1 MSQQASSDS
10 GKGSARGLFSGNI
23 GFILAVAGS
32 AVGLGNIWRF
42 PYLAAKYGGGI
53 FLLVYLILMLTFGY
67 ALIVAETSLGRKT
80 RLSPVGAYRAFGQMK
95 RNPFLVFGGWINA
108 VVPMLILPYYC
119 LIGGW
124 IIKYLFEYVVG
135 DVTLVAGDGYFG
147 SFISSPFEP
156 IIWNLIFLG
165 CTLGIILKGVEGGV
179 ERASRVMMPL
189 LLILA
194 VIVAVYSM
202 TRPGAGAGIYYYL
215 VPDFSKFSI
224 MTVVAA
230 CGQLFFS
237 LSIGMGILITYG
249 SYMKKEV
256 NVDQATY
263 SIGLMDTL
271 VAVLAGFMIIPAVF
285 AFSGGDEAALNQGK
299 GLMFVTLPKVFADAG
314 ILGLIFGGVFFLLV
328 LFAALTSSVSL
339 METVVSIFQDKFHWS
354 RKKTCALVMAG
365 CFLLAVPSSL
375 GYGALSWVT
384 VAGLAV
390 LDMFDFLTNSVMMPI
405 VAFCTCLFVGY
416 VVKTKTLVNE
426 VKRSS
431 PFKREKLFV
440 VMIRYVAPVCI
451 VLILVSS
458 ILDAL
463 GIVKI

>member
-124 IIKYLFEYVVG
+124 IVKYLFEYVVG
-135 DVTLVAGDGYFG
+135 DVNLVAADGYFG
-147 SFISSPFEP
+147 GFISSPLEP

-179 ERASRVMMPL
+179 ERSSRIMMPL

-256 NVDQATY
+256 NVEEATY

-271 VAVLAGFMIIPAVF
+271 VATLAGFMIIPAVF
-285 AFSGGDEAALNQGK
+285 AFSGGTAEALNAGPS
-299 GLMFVTLPKVFADAG
+299 LMFITIPKIFESMG
-314 ILGLIFGGVFFLLV
+314 FGGIIGAVFFLMV
-328 LFAALTSSVSL
+328 FFAALTSSISI
-339 METVVSIFQDKFHWS
+339 METCVSTLTDELHWS
-354 RKKTCALVMAG
+354 RRKSALFMTFEAIALG
-365 CFLLAVPSSL
+365 VPCSL
-375 GYGALSWVT
+375 GFGVWDFISI
-384 VAGLAV
+384 AGLSI
-390 LDMFDFLTNSVMMPI
+390 LDMMDFLASLILCPLAAML
-405 VAFCTCLFVGY
+405 TCLLIGRIVGIEN
-416 VVKTKTLVNE
+416 LISE
-426 VKRSS
+426 VKISS
-431 PFKREKLFV
+431 AFHGEKVFRICISWL
-440 VMIRYVAPVCI
+440 APVLLL
-451 VLILVSS
+451 VVLVSS
-458 ILDAL
+458 VAAAL
-463 GIVKI
+463 GIIKI

>member
-1 MSQQASSDS
+1 MSQQASSDP
-10 GKGSARGLFSGNI
+10 GKGASRGLFSGHI

-53 FLLVYLILMLTFGY
+53 FLLVYIILMLTFGY

-108 VVPMLILPYYC
+108 IVPMLILPYYC

-124 IIKYLFEYVVG
+124 ILKFLFEYISGQVG
-135 DVTLVAGDGYFG
+135 AVAADGYFG
-147 SFISSPFEP
+147 GFISSTWEP
-156 IIWNLIFLG
+156 VFWHLLFLS

-194 VIVAVYSM
+194 LIVAIYSM

-256 NVDQATY
+256 NVEQATY

-271 VAVLAGFMIIPAVF
+271 VATLAGFMIIPAVF
-285 AFSGGDEAALNQGK
+285 AFSGGTTEALNAGPS
-299 GLMFVTLPKVFADAG
+299 LMFITIPKIFESMG
-314 ILGLIFGGVFFLLV
+314 FGGVIGAVFFLMV
-328 LFAALTSSVSL
+328 FFAALTSSISI
-339 METVVSIFQDKFHWS
+339 METCVSTLTDELHWS
-354 RKKTCALVMAG
+354 RRKSAIFMTFEAIALG
-365 CFLLAVPSSL
+365 VPCSL
-375 GYGALSWVT
+375 GFGVWDFISI
-384 VAGLAV
+384 AGL
-390 LDMFDFLTNSVMMPI
+390 
-405 VAFCTCLFVGY
+405 
-416 VVKTKTLVNE
+416 
-426 VKRSS
+426 
-431 PFKREKLFV
+431 
-440 VMIRYVAPVCI
+440 
-451 VLILVSS
+451 S
-458 ILDAL
+458 ILDMMDFLASLVLCPLAAMLTCLLIGRIVGIDNLISEIKLSSAFHGEKIFRVCISWLAPVLLLVVLLSSVGATL
-463 GIVKI
+463 GIIKI

>member
-1 MSQQASSDS
+1 MSQQASSDP
-10 GKGSARGLFSGNI
+10 GKGSSRGLFSGHI

-53 FLLVYLILMLTFGY
+53 FLLVYIILMLPFGY

-80 RLSPVGAYRAFGQMK
+80 RLSPVGAYRSFGQMK
-95 RNPFLVFGGWINA
+95 RNPFLIFGGWINA
-108 VVPMLILPYYC
+108 LAPMLILPYYC

-124 IIKYLFEYVVG
+124 IIKFLFEYVIGQV
-135 DVTLVAGDGYFG
+135 DTVAADGYFG
-147 SFISSPFEP
+147 GFISSTWEP
-156 IIWNLIFLG
+156 VFWHLLFLG
-165 CTLGIILKGVEGGV
+165 CTLAIILKGVERGI
-179 ERASRVMMPL
+179 ERASRIMMPL

-256 NVDQATY
+256 NVEQATY

-271 VAVLAGFMIIPAVF
+271 VAMLAGFMIIPAVF
-285 AFSGGDEAALNQGK
+285 AFSGGTAEALNAGPS
-299 GLMFVTLPKVFADAG
+299 LMFITIPKIFESMG
-314 ILGLIFGGVFFLLV
+314 FGGVIGAAFFLMV
-328 LFAALTSSVSL
+328 FFAALTSSISI
-339 METVVSIFQDKFHWS
+339 METCVSTLTDELHWS
-354 RKKTCALVMAG
+354 RRKSAIFMTFEAIALG
-365 CFLLAVPSSL
+365 VPCSL
-375 GYGALSWVT
+375 GFGVWDFISI
-384 VAGLAV
+384 AGL
-390 LDMFDFLTNSVMMPI
+390 
-405 VAFCTCLFVGY
+405 
-416 VVKTKTLVNE
+416 
-426 VKRSS
+426 
-431 PFKREKLFV
+431 
-440 VMIRYVAPVCI
+440 
-451 VLILVSS
+451 S
-458 ILDAL
+458 ILDMMDFLASLILCPLAAMLTCLLIGRVVGIDNLISEIKISSAFHGEKIFRICISWLAPILLLVVLLSSVGGAL
-463 GIVKI
+463 GIIKI

>member
-108 VVPMLILPYYC
+108 IVPMLILPYYC

-135 DVTLVAGDGYFG
+135 DVNLVAGDGYFG

-194 VIVAVYSM
+194 IIVAVYSM

-249 SYMKKEV
+249 SYMKKDV
-256 NVDQATY
+256 NVEQATY
-263 SIGLMDTL
+263 SIGFMDTL
-271 VAVLAGFMIIPAVF
+271 VATLAGFMIIPAVF
-285 AFSGGDEAALNQGK
+285 AFSGGTAEALNAGPS
-299 GLMFVTLPKVFADAG
+299 LMFITIPKIFESMG
-314 ILGLIFGGVFFLLV
+314 FGGIIGAVFFLMV
-328 LFAALTSSVSL
+328 FFAALTSSISI
-339 METVVSIFQDKFHWS
+339 METCVSTLTDELHWS
-354 RKKTCALVMAG
+354 RRKSALFMTFEAIALG
-365 CFLLAVPSSL
+365 VPCSL
-375 GYGALSWVT
+375 GFGVWDFISI
-384 VAGLAV
+384 AGL
-390 LDMFDFLTNSVMMPI
+390 
-405 VAFCTCLFVGY
+405 
-416 VVKTKTLVNE
+416 
-426 VKRSS
+426 
-431 PFKREKLFV
+431 
-440 VMIRYVAPVCI
+440 
-451 VLILVSS
+451 S
-458 ILDAL
+458 ILDMMDFLASLILCPLAAMLTCLLIGRIVGIENLISEVKISSAFHGEKIFRICISWLAPLLLLVVLLSSVAATL
-463 GIVKI
+463 GIIKI

>member
-108 VVPMLILPYYC
+108 IVPMLILPYYC

-135 DVTLVAGDGYFG
+135 DVNLVAGDGYFG

-194 VIVAVYSM
+194 VIVAIYSM

-249 SYMKKEV
+249 SYMKKDV
-256 NVDQATY
+256 NVEQATY
-263 SIGLMDTL
+263 SIGFMDTL
-271 VAVLAGFMIIPAVF
+271 VATLAGFMIIPAVF
-285 AFSGGDEAALNQGK
+285 AFSGGTAEALNAGPS
-299 GLMFVTLPKVFADAG
+299 LMFITIPKIFESMG
-314 ILGLIFGGVFFLLV
+314 FGGIIGAVFFLMV
-328 LFAALTSSVSL
+328 FFAALTSSISI
-339 METVVSIFQDKFHWS
+339 METCVSTLTDELHWS
-354 RKKTCALVMAG
+354 RRKSALFMTFEAIALG
-365 CFLLAVPSSL
+365 VPCSL
-375 GYGALSWVT
+375 GFGVWDFISI
-384 VAGLAV
+384 AGL
-390 LDMFDFLTNSVMMPI
+390 
-405 VAFCTCLFVGY
+405 
-416 VVKTKTLVNE
+416 
-426 VKRSS
+426 
-431 PFKREKLFV
+431 
-440 VMIRYVAPVCI
+440 
-451 VLILVSS
+451 S
-458 ILDAL
+458 ILDMMDFLASLILCPLAAMLTCLLIGRIVGIENLISEVKISSAFHGEKIFRICISWLAPLLLLVVLLSSVAATL
-463 GIVKI
+463 GIIKI

>member
-95 RNPFLVFGGWINA
+95 SNPFLVFGGWVNA
-108 VVPMLILPYYC
+108 IVPMLILPYYC

-135 DVTLVAGDGYFG
+135 DVNLVAGDGYFG

-194 VIVAVYSM
+194 VIVAIYSM

-249 SYMKKEV
+249 SYMKKDV
-256 NVDQATY
+256 NVEQATY
-263 SIGLMDTL
+263 SIGFMDTL
-271 VAVLAGFMIIPAVF
+271 VATLAGFMIIPAVF
-285 AFSGGDEAALNQGK
+285 AFSGGTAEALNAGPS
-299 GLMFVTLPKVFADAG
+299 LMFITIPKIFESMG
-314 ILGLIFGGVFFLLV
+314 FGGIIGAVFFLMV
-328 LFAALTSSVSL
+328 FFAALTSSISI
-339 METVVSIFQDKFHWS
+339 METCVSTLTDELHWS
-354 RKKTCALVMAG
+354 RRKSALFMTFEAIALG
-365 CFLLAVPSSL
+365 VPCSL
-375 GYGALSWVT
+375 GFGVWDFISI
-384 VAGLAV
+384 AGL
-390 LDMFDFLTNSVMMPI
+390 
-405 VAFCTCLFVGY
+405 
-416 VVKTKTLVNE
+416 
-426 VKRSS
+426 
-431 PFKREKLFV
+431 
-440 VMIRYVAPVCI
+440 
-451 VLILVSS
+451 S
-458 ILDAL
+458 ILDMMDFLASLILCPLAAMLTCLLIGRIVGIENLISEVKISSAFHGEKIFRICISWLAPLLLLVVLLSSVAATL
-463 GIVKI
+463 GIIKI

>member
-10 GKGSARGLFSGNI
+10 GKGNRGLFSGHI
-23 GFILAVAGS
+23 GFVLAVAGS

-53 FLLVYLILMLTFGY
+53 FLLVYIILMLTFGY

-95 RNPFLVFGGWINA
+95 SNPFLVFGGWVNA

-124 IIKYLFEYVVG
+124 IIKFLFEYVVG
-135 DVTLVAGDGYFG
+135 QVDAVAADGYFG
-147 SFISSPFEP
+147 GFISSTWEP
-156 IIWNLIFLG
+156 VLWHLIFLG

-194 VIVAVYSM
+194 VIVAIYSM

-256 NVDQATY
+256 NVEQATY

-271 VAVLAGFMIIPAVF
+271 VATLAGFMIIPAVF
-285 AFSGGDEAALNQGK
+285 AFSGGTAEALNAGPS
-299 GLMFVTLPKVFADAG
+299 LMFITIPKVFESMG
-314 ILGLIFGGVFFLLV
+314 FGGVIGAVFFLMV
-328 LFAALTSSVSL
+328 FFAALTSSISI
-339 METVVSIFQDKFHWS
+339 METCVSTLTDELHWS
-354 RKKTCALVMAG
+354 RRKSALFMTFEAIALG
-365 CFLLAVPSSL
+365 IPCSL
-375 GYGALSWVT
+375 GFGVWDFISI
-384 VAGLAV
+384 AGL
-390 LDMFDFLTNSVMMPI
+390 
-405 VAFCTCLFVGY
+405 
-416 VVKTKTLVNE
+416 
-426 VKRSS
+426 
-431 PFKREKLFV
+431 
-440 VMIRYVAPVCI
+440 
-451 VLILVSS
+451 S
-458 ILDAL
+458 ILDMMDFLASL
-463 GIVKI
+463 ILCPLAAMLTCLLVGRIMGIDTLISEVKISSAFHGEKIFRVCISWLAPVLLLVVLLSSVGATLGFIKI

>member
-10 GKGSARGLFSGNI
+10 GKGNRGLFSGHI

-53 FLLVYLILMLTFGY
+53 FLLVYIILMLTFGY

-95 RNPFLVFGGWINA
+95 SNPFLVFGGWVNA

-124 IIKYLFEYVVG
+124 IIKFLFEYVVG
-135 DVTLVAGDGYFG
+135 QVDAVAADGYFG
-147 SFISSPFEP
+147 GFISSTWEP
-156 IIWNLIFLG
+156 VLWHLIFLG

-194 VIVAVYSM
+194 VIVAIYSM

-256 NVDQATY
+256 NVEQATY

-271 VAVLAGFMIIPAVF
+271 VATLAGFMIIPAVF
-285 AFSGGDEAALNQGK
+285 AFSGGTAEALNAGPS
-299 GLMFVTLPKVFADAG
+299 LMFITIPKVFESMG
-314 ILGLIFGGVFFLLV
+314 FGGVIGAVFFLMV
-328 LFAALTSSVSL
+328 FFAALTSSISI
-339 METVVSIFQDKFHWS
+339 METCVSTLTDELHWS
-354 RKKTCALVMAG
+354 RTKSALFMTFEAIALG
-365 CFLLAVPSSL
+365 VPCSL
-375 GYGALSWVT
+375 GFGVWDFISI
-384 VAGLAV
+384 AGL
-390 LDMFDFLTNSVMMPI
+390 
-405 VAFCTCLFVGY
+405 
-416 VVKTKTLVNE
+416 
-426 VKRSS
+426 
-431 PFKREKLFV
+431 
-440 VMIRYVAPVCI
+440 
-451 VLILVSS
+451 S
-458 ILDAL
+458 ILDMMDFLASL
-463 GIVKI
+463 ILCPLAAMLTCLLVGRIMGIDTLISEVKISSAFHGEKIFRVCISWLAPVLLLVVLLSSVGATLGFIKI

>member
-256 NVDQATY
+256 NVEEATY

-271 VAVLAGFMIIPAVF
+271 VATLAGFMIIPAVF
-285 AFSGGDEAALNQGK
+285 AFSGGTAEALNAGPS
-299 GLMFVTLPKVFADAG
+299 LMFITIPKIFESMG
-314 ILGLIFGGVFFLLV
+314 FGGIIGAVFFLMV
-328 LFAALTSSVSL
+328 FFAALTSSISI
-339 METVVSIFQDKFHWS
+339 METCVSTLTDELHWS
-354 RKKTCALVMAG
+354 RRKSALFMTFEAIALG
-365 CFLLAVPSSL
+365 VPCSL
-375 GYGALSWVT
+375 GFGVWDFISI
-384 VAGLAV
+384 AGLSI
-390 LDMFDFLTNSVMMPI
+390 LDMMDFLASLILCPLAAML
-405 VAFCTCLFVGY
+405 TCLLIGRIVGIEN
-416 VVKTKTLVNE
+416 LISE
-426 VKRSS
+426 VKISS
-431 PFKREKLFV
+431 AFHGEKIFRICISWLAPLLLLV
-440 VMIRYVAPVCI
+440 V
-451 VLILVSS
+451 LVSS
-458 ILDAL
+458 VAAAL
-463 GIVKI
+463 GIIKI

>member
-165 CTLGIILKGVEGGV
+165 CTLGIILKGVEGGI

-249 SYMKKEV
+249 SYMKKDV
-256 NVDQATY
+256 NVEQATY
-263 SIGLMDTL
+263 SIGFMDTL
-271 VAVLAGFMIIPAVF
+271 VATLAGFMIIPAVF
-285 AFSGGDEAALNQGK
+285 AFSGGTAEALNAGPS
-299 GLMFVTLPKVFADAG
+299 LMFITIPKIFESMD
-314 ILGLIFGGVFFLLV
+314 FGGIIGAVFFLMV
-328 LFAALTSSVSL
+328 FFAALTSSISI
-339 METVVSIFQDKFHWS
+339 METCVSTLTDELHWS
-354 RKKTCALVMAG
+354 RRKSALFMTFEAIALG
-365 CFLLAVPSSL
+365 VPCSL
-375 GYGALSWVT
+375 GFGVWDFISI
-384 VAGLAV
+384 AGLSI
-390 LDMFDFLTNSVMMPI
+390 LDMMDFLASLILCPLAAML
-405 VAFCTCLFVGY
+405 TCLLIGRIVGIEN
-416 VVKTKTLVNE
+416 LISE
-426 VKRSS
+426 VKISS
-431 PFKREKLFV
+431 AFHGEKIFRICISWLAPLLLLV
-440 VMIRYVAPVCI
+440 V
-451 VLILVSS
+451 LVSS
-458 ILDAL
+458 VAATL
-463 GIVKI
+463 GIIKI

>member
-10 GKGSARGLFSGNI
+10 GKGVSRGLFSGHI

-53 FLLVYLILMLTFGY
+53 FLLVYIILMLTFGY

-124 IIKYLFEYVVG
+124 IIKFLFEYITGQVG
-135 DVTLVAGDGYFG
+135 AVAADGYFG
-147 SFISSPFEP
+147 GFISSTWEP
-156 IIWNLIFLG
+156 VLWHLIFLG

-194 VIVAVYSM
+194 FIVAVYSM

-256 NVDQATY
+256 NVEQATY

-271 VAVLAGFMIIPAVF
+271 VATLAGFMIIPAVF
-285 AFSGGDEAALNQGK
+285 AFSGGTAEALNAGPS
-299 GLMFVTLPKVFADAG
+299 LMFITIPKIFESMG
-314 ILGLIFGGVFFLLV
+314 FGGFIGAAFFLMV
-328 LFAALTSSVSL
+328 FFAALTSSISI
-339 METVVSIFQDKFHWS
+339 METCVSTLTDELHWS
-354 RKKTCALVMAG
+354 RRKSALFMTFEAIALG
-365 CFLLAVPSSL
+365 VPCSL
-375 GYGALSWVT
+375 GFGIWDFISI
-384 VAGLAV
+384 AGL
-390 LDMFDFLTNSVMMPI
+390 
-405 VAFCTCLFVGY
+405 
-416 VVKTKTLVNE
+416 
-426 VKRSS
+426 
-431 PFKREKLFV
+431 
-440 VMIRYVAPVCI
+440 
-451 VLILVSS
+451 S
-458 ILDAL
+458 ILDMMDFLASL
-463 GIVKI
+463 VLCPLAAMLTCLLISRIVGIDNLISEIKLSSAFHGEKIFRVCITWLAPILLVVVLLSSVGTTFGIIKI

>member
-1 MSQQASSDS
+1 MSQQASSDP
-10 GKGSARGLFSGNI
+10 GKGSSRGLFSGHI

-53 FLLVYLILMLTFGY
+53 FLLVYIILMLTFGY

-80 RLSPVGAYRAFGQMK
+80 RLSPVGAYRSFGQMK
-95 RNPFLVFGGWINA
+95 RNPFLIFGGWINA
-108 VVPMLILPYYC
+108 IAPMLILPYYC

-124 IIKYLFEYVVG
+124 IIKFLFEYVIGQV
-135 DVTLVAGDGYFG
+135 DTVAADGYFG
-147 SFISSPFEP
+147 GFISSTWEP
-156 IIWNLIFLG
+156 VFWHLLFLG
-165 CTLGIILKGVEGGV
+165 CTLAIILKGVERGI
-179 ERASRVMMPL
+179 ERASRIMMPL

-256 NVDQATY
+256 NVEQATY

-285 AFSGGDEAALNQGK
+285 AFSGGTAEALNAGPS
-299 GLMFVTLPKVFADAG
+299 LMFITIPKIFESMG
-314 ILGLIFGGVFFLLV
+314 FGGVIGAAFFLMV
-328 LFAALTSSVSL
+328 FFAALTSSISI
-339 METVVSIFQDKFHWS
+339 METCVSTLTDELHWS
-354 RKKTCALVMAG
+354 RRKSAIFMTFEAIALG
-365 CFLLAVPSSL
+365 VPCSL
-375 GYGALSWVT
+375 GFGVWDFISI
-384 VAGLAV
+384 AGL
-390 LDMFDFLTNSVMMPI
+390 
-405 VAFCTCLFVGY
+405 
-416 VVKTKTLVNE
+416 
-426 VKRSS
+426 
-431 PFKREKLFV
+431 
-440 VMIRYVAPVCI
+440 
-451 VLILVSS
+451 S
-458 ILDAL
+458 ILDMMDFLASLILCPLAAMLTCLLIGRVVGIDNLISEIKISSAFHGEKIFRICISWLAPILLLVVLLSSVGGAL
-463 GIVKI
+463 GIIKI

>member
-1 MSQQASSDS
+1 MSQQASSDP
-10 GKGSARGLFSGNI
+10 GKGASRGLFSGHI

-53 FLLVYLILMLTFGY
+53 FLLVYIILMLTFGY

-124 IIKYLFEYVVG
+124 IIKYLFEYVTGQVG
-135 DVTLVAGDGYFG
+135 AVAADGYFG
-147 SFISSPFEP
+147 GFISSTWEP
-156 IIWNLIFLG
+156 VFWHLLFLG

-194 VIVAVYSM
+194 LIVAIYSM

-256 NVDQATY
+256 NVEQATY

-271 VAVLAGFMIIPAVF
+271 VATLAGFMIIPAVF
-285 AFSGGDEAALNQGK
+285 AFSGGTTEALNAGPS
-299 GLMFVTLPKVFADAG
+299 LMFITIPKIFESMG
-314 ILGLIFGGVFFLLV
+314 FGGVIGAVFFLMV
-328 LFAALTSSVSL
+328 FFAALTSSISI
-339 METVVSIFQDKFHWS
+339 METCVSTLTDELHWS
-354 RKKTCALVMAG
+354 RRKSAIFMTFEAIALG
-365 CFLLAVPSSL
+365 VPCSL
-375 GYGALSWVT
+375 GFGVWDFISI
-384 VAGLAV
+384 AGL
-390 LDMFDFLTNSVMMPI
+390 
-405 VAFCTCLFVGY
+405 
-416 VVKTKTLVNE
+416 
-426 VKRSS
+426 
-431 PFKREKLFV
+431 
-440 VMIRYVAPVCI
+440 
-451 VLILVSS
+451 S
-458 ILDAL
+458 ILDMMDFLASLVLCPLAAMLTCLLIGRIVGIDNLISEIKLSSAFHGEKIFRVCISWLAPVLLLVVLLSSVGATL
-463 GIVKI
+463 GIIKI

>member
-1 MSQQASSDS
+1 MSQQTSSDS
-10 GKGSARGLFSGNI
+10 GKGSSRGLFSGHI

-53 FLLVYLILMLTFGY
+53 FLLVYIVLMLTFGY

-95 RNPFLVFGGWINA
+95 RNPFLVFGGWVNA

-124 IIKYLFEYVVG
+124 IIKFLFEYVTGQVG
-135 DVTLVAGDGYFG
+135 AVAADGYFG
-147 SFISSPFEP
+147 GFISSTWEP
-156 IIWNLIFLG
+156 VLWHLIFLG

-194 VIVAVYSM
+194 FIVAIYSM

-256 NVDQATY
+256 NVEQATY

-271 VAVLAGFMIIPAVF
+271 VAMLAGFMIIPAVF
-285 AFSGGDEAALNQGK
+285 AFSGGTADALNAGPS
-299 GLMFVTLPKVFADAG
+299 LMFITIPKIFESMG
-314 ILGLIFGGVFFLLV
+314 FGGVIGAVFFLMV
-328 LFAALTSSVSL
+328 FFAALTSSISI
-339 METVVSIFQDKFHWS
+339 METCVSTLTDELHWS
-354 RKKTCALVMAG
+354 RKKSALFMTFEAIALG
-365 CFLLAVPSSL
+365 VPCSL
-375 GYGALSWVT
+375 GFGAWDFISI
-384 VAGLAV
+384 AGL
-390 LDMFDFLTNSVMMPI
+390 
-405 VAFCTCLFVGY
+405 
-416 VVKTKTLVNE
+416 
-426 VKRSS
+426 
-431 PFKREKLFV
+431 
-440 VMIRYVAPVCI
+440 
-451 VLILVSS
+451 S
-458 ILDAL
+458 ILDMMDFLASL
-463 GIVKI
+463 ILCPLAAMLTCLLIARIMGIETLISEVKISSAFHGEKVFRVCISWLAPVLLLVVLLSSVGATLGFIKI

>member
-249 SYMKKEV
+249 SYMKKDV
-256 NVDQATY
+256 NVEQATY
-263 SIGLMDTL
+263 SIGFMDTL
-271 VAVLAGFMIIPAVF
+271 VATLAGFMIIPAVF
-285 AFSGGDEAALNQGK
+285 AFSGGTAEALNAGPS
-299 GLMFVTLPKVFADAG
+299 LMFITIPKIFESMG
-314 ILGLIFGGVFFLLV
+314 FGGIIGAVFFLMV
-328 LFAALTSSVSL
+328 FFAALTSSISI
-339 METVVSIFQDKFHWS
+339 METCVSTLTDELHWS
-354 RKKTCALVMAG
+354 RRKSALFMTFEAIALG
-365 CFLLAVPSSL
+365 VPCSL
-375 GYGALSWVT
+375 GFGVWDFISI
-384 VAGLAV
+384 AGLSI
-390 LDMFDFLTNSVMMPI
+390 LDMMDFLASLILCPLAAML
-405 VAFCTCLFVGY
+405 TCLLIGRIVGIEN
-416 VVKTKTLVNE
+416 LISE
-426 VKRSS
+426 VKISS
-431 PFKREKLFV
+431 AFHGEKIFRICISWLAPLLLLV
-440 VMIRYVAPVCI
+440 V
-451 VLILVSS
+451 LVSS
-458 ILDAL
+458 VAATL
-463 GIVKI
+463 GIIKI

>member
-10 GKGSARGLFSGNI
+10 GKGNRGLFSGHI

-53 FLLVYLILMLTFGY
+53 FLLVYIILMLTFGY

-95 RNPFLVFGGWINA
+95 TNPFLVFGGWVNA

-124 IIKYLFEYVVG
+124 IIKFLFEYVVG
-135 DVTLVAGDGYFG
+135 QVDAVAADGYFG
-147 SFISSPFEP
+147 GFISSTWEP
-156 IIWNLIFLG
+156 VLWHLIFLG

-194 VIVAVYSM
+194 VIVAIYSM

-256 NVDQATY
+256 NVEQATY

-271 VAVLAGFMIIPAVF
+271 VATLAGFMIIPAVF
-285 AFSGGDEAALNQGK
+285 AFSGGTAEALNAGPS
-299 GLMFVTLPKVFADAG
+299 LMFITIPKVFESMG
-314 ILGLIFGGVFFLLV
+314 FGGVIGAVFFLMV
-328 LFAALTSSVSL
+328 FFAALTSSISI
-339 METVVSIFQDKFHWS
+339 METCVSTLTDELHWS
-354 RKKTCALVMAG
+354 RRKSALFMTFEAIALG
-365 CFLLAVPSSL
+365 IPCSL
-375 GYGALSWVT
+375 GFGVWDFISL
-384 VAGLAV
+384 AGL
-390 LDMFDFLTNSVMMPI
+390 
-405 VAFCTCLFVGY
+405 
-416 VVKTKTLVNE
+416 
-426 VKRSS
+426 
-431 PFKREKLFV
+431 
-440 VMIRYVAPVCI
+440 
-451 VLILVSS
+451 S
-458 ILDAL
+458 ILDMMDFLASL
-463 GIVKI
+463 LLCPLAAMLTCLLVGRIMGIDTLISEVKISSAFHGEKIFRVCISWLAPVLLLVVLLSSVGATLGFIKI

>member
-1 MSQQASSDS
+1 MSDS

-95 RNPFLVFGGWINA
+95 SNPFLVFGGWVNA

-124 IIKYLFEYVVG
+124 IVKYLFEYVVG
-135 DVTLVAGDGYFG
+135 DVSLVAGDGYFG
-147 SFISSPFEP
+147 SFISSPLEP
-156 IIWNLIFLG
+156 ILWNLLFLG

-256 NVDQATY
+256 NVEEATY

-271 VAVLAGFMIIPAVF
+271 VATLAGFMIIPAVF
-285 AFSGGDEAALNQGK
+285 AFSGGTAEALNAGPS
-299 GLMFVTLPKVFADAG
+299 LMFITIPKIFESMG
-314 ILGLIFGGVFFLLV
+314 FGGIIGAVFFLMV
-328 LFAALTSSVSL
+328 FFAALTSSISI
-339 METVVSIFQDKFHWS
+339 METCVSTLTDELHWS
-354 RKKTCALVMAG
+354 RRKSAMFMTFEAIALG
-365 CFLLAVPSSL
+365 VPCSL
-375 GYGALSWVT
+375 GFGVWDFISI
-384 VAGLAV
+384 AGLSI
-390 LDMFDFLTNSVMMPI
+390 LDMMDFLASLILCPLAAML
-405 VAFCTCLFVGY
+405 TCLLIGRIVGIEN
-416 VVKTKTLVNE
+416 LISE
-426 VKRSS
+426 VKLSS
-431 PFKREKLFV
+431 AFRGEKIFRICISWL
-440 VMIRYVAPVCI
+440 APVLLL
-451 VLILVSS
+451 VVLVSS
-458 ILDAL
+458 VAAAL
-463 GIVKI
+463 GIIKI